1 MMFFKTVLNLLKKTF
16 SVLNDFE
23 LPN

>member
-16 SVLNDFE
+16 SVINDFE